1 MKLLNL
7 LIPLFASAAFC
18 ASCDD
23 GELELDQS
31 TATVRFVSAH
41 VEIEQTSDEQTSLMV
56 LASKGSMLNAY
67 KIYIAVEDPKAWIG
81 DVCTIANPVYKEP
94 DRENGDHRIIYTA
107 NMGEGMLK
115 TALLITA
122 GVHSSEDIDR
132 ELRFEIIED
141 PLKASYPNGS
151 PYYKADKNQGMTTVL
166 LKKMEP

>member
-23 GELELDQS
+23 GELKLDQS

-41 VEIEQTSDEQTSLMV
+41 AEIEQTSDEQTPLV
-56 LASKGSMLNAY
+56 ILASKGSTLNAY
-67 KIYIAVEDPKAWIG
+67 KVYIAVEDPEAWIG

-94 DRENGDHRIIYTA
+94 DHENGDHRIIYTA

-141 PLKASYPNGS
+141 PLKASYPGGN
-151 PYYKADKNQGMTTVL
+151 PYYKTNKNRSMTVL